1 MELELTGL
9 SGADS
14 LSSSRNNKAPT
25 DMATD
30 EASGG
35 KLGCGSWGRD
45 KWRAAIIFSTMA
57 TMRAWLNILSCSMTQ
72 AYNVAIV
79 NSLTPLV
86 APFVQNMVLKT
97 PIPKGLLLSVFVT
110 TIGCVLVGVGQTP
123 YVLGGAARW
132 TYR

>member
-1 MELELTGL
+1 MDSNVTLALAKASSILLLLSIDFLSQLFTRTKSLGGGRMELELTGL

-72 AYNVAIV
+72 AYNVGEQE
-79 NSLTPLV
+79 S
-86 APFVQNMVLKT
+86 
-97 PIPKGLLLSVFVT
+97 G
-110 TIGCVLVGVGQTP
+110 
-123 YVLGGAARW
+123 
-132 TYR
+132 